1 LEKKPGFVN
10 TRPKKMTNA
19 TVYSLMGRL
28 IVQSA
33 VFLLLSSSSSLSS
46 SSWLLLKRYENR
58 VSTSVLFNLRPRL
71 FFLLKSIDM
80 TKRNF
85 HAINLKICSGD
96 DNQEVK
102 REESLFSSSS
112 SSSSSIFSLTRD
124 TEFKYFKSKNHV
136 SVFGVDEAGSHHIQL

>member
-1 LEKKPGFVN
+1 
-10 TRPKKMTNA
+10 
-19 TVYSLMGRL
+19 
-28 IVQSA
+28 
-33 VFLLLSSSSSLSS
+33 
-46 SSWLLLKRYENR
+46 
-58 VSTSVLFNLRPRL
+58 
-71 FFLLKSIDM
+71 M

-102 REESLFSSSS
+102 REESLFSSS